1 MTSKQRR
8 VFVISNSTAITS
20 ETLGHSLMA
29 QFPNQEFKWTTYP
42 YVDSIEKINQSLKE
56 IFELHD
62 PEHGKPMIFSTL
74 ADPKVRAHLFE
85 SGALVFDPFEA
96 FIRPISEALGV
107 EPSSTAGLSHRIS
120 NQRAYEARI
129 EAVNY
134 TLIHDDG
141 AALKHID
148 QAELIILGVSRTAKT
163 PTSIYLAMHYSIR
176 CANYP
181 LTPDDMVGELLPRF
195 LKPYRD
201 KLVGLTTNPDRLS
214 EIRQERRP
222 DSKYASLQQC
232 RFELQMAEN
241 IYMQERIPY
250 VNTESRSIEEI
261 SATIIQKMN
270 IERK

>member
-1 MTSKQRR
+1 MSKLRR

-29 QFPNQEFKWTTYP
+29 QFPNQEFKWTTFP
-42 YVDSIEKINQSLKE
+42 YVDTRDKVDQALQQIEEMK
-56 IFELHD
+56 D
-62 PEHGKPMIFSTL
+62 PEQGKPIVFSTL
-74 ADPKVRAHLFE
+74 ADPGVRAHLMQ
-85 SGALVFDPFEA
+85 ADVLVFDPFEA
-96 FIRPISEALGV
+96 FIDPISAALGI

-141 AALKHID
+141 AAIRHIE

-195 LKPYRD
+195 LKPHRD
-201 KLVGLTTNPDRLS
+201 KLVGLTTDPSRLS
-214 EIRQERRP
+214 QIRQERRP
-222 DSKYASLQQC
+222 DSKYASLEQC

-241 IYMQERIPY
+241 IYLQERIPF
-250 VNTESRSIEEI
+250 VNTQKRSIEEI
-261 SATIIQKMN
+261 SATIIQKMQ

>member
-1 MTSKQRR
+1 MSKYRR

-29 QFPNQEFKWTTYP
+29 QFPNEDFKWTTFP
-42 YVDSIEKINQSLKE
+42 YVDSREKVDNALKQIQE
-56 IFELHD
+56 MCADEEGQPIV
-62 PEHGKPMIFSTL
+62 FSTL
-74 ADPKVRAHLFE
+74 ADPDVRSHLIK
-85 SGALVFDPFEA
+85 ADVLVFDPFEA
-96 FIRPISEALGV
+96 FIKPISDALGV
-107 EPSSTAGLSHRIS
+107 KPSSKPGLSHRIS

-141 AALKHID
+141 AAIRHIE

-181 LTPDDMVGELLPRF
+181 LTPDDMEGELLPRF
-195 LKPYRD
+195 LAPHRD
-201 KLVGLTTNPDRLS
+201 KLVGLTTSARRLS

-222 DSKYASLQQC
+222 DSKYASLEQC
-232 RFELQMAEN
+232 KFELQMAEN
-241 IYMQERIPY
+241 IYVQERIPY

-261 SATIIQKMN
+261 SATIIQKKQ